1 MKYIFGFLIAL
12 IAVSACKKKEI
23 TYVVEGVITDNSYS
37 QPLAGATVD
46 LYEIPLGSST
56 PSTVLAS
63 ATTGSDG
70 KYHFEFKREKIEKY
84 VIVITKNGY
93 FSTSTEFHADDLS
106 TQETNTFSHTTTAK
120 SWVKLRFIN
129 TDAGVNLKYIRQS
142 GKMDCDECC
151 ASTDQYLYDAVDT
164 AIYCINDGNTTYSY
178 YYWVLGTTIN
188 GPKSVVTTPFDTVD
202 LVLNY

>member
-1 MKYIFGFLIAL
+1 MKYVYAFLFASIAL
-12 IAVSACKKKEI
+12 SSCKKKDI

-46 LYEIPLGSST
+46 LYEVPLGSSNPT
-56 PSTVLAS
+56 TVVSS

-84 VIVITKNGY
+84 VVVITKNNY
-93 FSTSTEFHADDLS
+93 FSTSTEFYADNLS

-120 SWVKLRFIN
+120 SWVRLRFIN
-129 TDAGVNLKYIRQS
+129 TDIDVDLKYIRQS
-142 GKMDCDECC
+142 GKTNCDECC
-151 ASTDQYLYDAVDT
+151 LASEQYLYDAVDT
-164 AIYCINDGNTTYSY
+164 TIYCINDGNTTYSY

-202 LVLNY
+202 LILNY